1 MMAKMSKKPRNEVK
15 QRLRVLEN
23 NTILLIFS
31 FLAAAAVWFAM
42 MASNSESRATVI
54 RNVPINVEISDTA
67 QEAGVRVFSMS
78 SSATDVSITGN
89 SLITSKVTSEDIGVT
104 ATLDPS
110 VSMLTGSSLQQTTLS
125 LRAAKKGNTLAEYE
139 VESAAHFGNKFSV
152 HYGGK
157 LLCAFYAH
165 TFYGAYHGLRPG
177 KQREQGGACRVG
189 I

>member
-15 QRLRVLEN
+15 QRLRVFEN

-110 VSMLTGSSLQQTTLS
+110 VSMLTGS
-125 LRAAKKGNTLAEYE
+125 RN
-139 VESAAHFGNKFSV
+139 AAHFGNKFSV